1 MSLHTCIF
9 GNEELKTLEYKDKE
23 KLYQILLNSGT
34 YIDKKITK
42 TNLKKILRLFYILD
56 CINKKL
62 STENKIVLKDIENDK
77 KGREL
82 IKEYI
87 DTSRKLYELQQ
98 ELKKIRFDGA
108 YNPLKYSTHY
118 EDYSTDKE
126 YYNKNNLINEIMG
139 NNGKKCYHLGIYL
152 GDIINTKNAK
162 TVEYI
167 MKNNESEG

>member
-1 MSLHTCIF
+1 MSLHTCIY
-9 GNEELKTLEYKDKE
+9 GNEELNNLGYKDKE

-34 YIDKKITK
+34 YIDEKITK

-56 CINKKL
+56 CINKNL
-62 STENKIVLKDIENDK
+62 SKEQLEELK
-77 KGREL
+77 
-82 IKEYI
+82 
-87 DTSRKLYELQQ
+87 Q
-98 ELKKIRFDGA
+98 ELKKIKFDDE
-108 YNPLKYSTHY
+108 YNPLRYSSQNY
-118 EDYSTDKE
+118 EE